1 MIIVY
6 GNIVLGNE
14 DDNMLKLFLIFTK
27 VGMLTFGGGSSAAPV
42 IRKETVENR
51 GYVTEE
57 EFIDII
63 ASANM
68 LPGPSMAQMAA
79 IIGYKQKGIL
89 GAIVASLAIIMPM
102 VILFSVFAVVLVAY
116 VDPDLLSR
124 LVEPAIM
131 VISASLLLLSKDIFL
146 AISKDVN
153 KIFATLVAVISFVLI
168 VLFGVHPSILIVS
181 VFVGVFIYGSIKS
194 AI

>member
-1 MIIVY
+1 MLC
-6 GNIVLGNE
+6 GNINLYCLR
-14 DDNMLKLFLIFTK
+14 DDGMFELFYVFTK
-27 VGMLTFGGGSSAAPV
+27 VGLLTFGGGSSAAPV
-42 IRKETVENR
+42 IRKEAVENK
-51 GYVTEE
+51 GYVSEE

-89 GAIVASLAIIMPM
+89 GALIASIAIIMPM
-102 VILFSVFAVVLVAY
+102 VLLFSIFAVFLVEYA
-116 VDPDLLSR
+116 DPDLLTKI
-124 LVEPAIM
+124 VEPAIM

-146 AISKDVN
+146 AISPNVN
-153 KIFATLVAVISFVLI
+153 KIYAALISVISFVLI
-168 VLFGVHPSILIVS
+168 VLFGIHPSILIIS

>member
-1 MIIVY
+1 MF
-6 GNIVLGNE
+6 E
-14 DDNMLKLFLIFTK
+14 LFYIFTK
-27 VGMLTFGGGSSAAPV
+27 IGLLTFGGGSAVAPV
-42 IRKETVENR
+42 IRKEAVESRN
-51 GYVTEE
+51 YVTEE

-89 GAIVASLAIIMPM
+89 GALVASIAIIMPM
-102 VILFSVFAVVLVAY
+102 VILFSVFAAILVDY
-116 VDPDLLSR
+116 VDPDLLSKI
-124 LVEPAIM
+124 VEPAIM

-153 KIFATLVAVISFVLI
+153 KIFASLTAVVSFVLI